1 MRQRA
6 NTEDRSAYTGRDFGH
21 RRECVIEKIVQLE
34 NDCRRGGDIQSDG
47 HARTIQI
54 KVGDRAIKAHDFI
67 SQNGRDVSA
76 FVEIFPADGRRK
88 LVRTFQVEAILSRR
102 ALRYEFG
109 QLSNRGRI
117 IRIDYRRP
125 GTLAW
130 DAADDVRATVF
141 AVDNQ
146 RAAMIRTVDEKNRY
160 RLRQLSLFV
169 EMTFVT

>member
-47 HARTIQI
+47 RARTIQI
-54 KVGDRAIKAHDFI
+54 KVGDRAIKSHDFI
-67 SQNGRDVSA
+67 SQNGRDVGA
-76 FVEIFPADGRRK
+76 FVKLPLRDWRSK
-88 LVRTFQVEAILSRR
+88 LVRTLEVEAVLPWRT
-102 ALRYEFG
+102 LRYEFG
-109 QLSNRGRI
+109 QLNNRGRI
-117 IRIDYRRP
+117 IRIDYRRR

-130 DAADDVRATVF
+130 DAAHDVRATVF

-160 RLRQLSLFV
+160 RLRRHPLFV
-169 EMTFVT
+169 EMTVVT